1 LKNLSVD
8 RVFNLFKVE
17 VKNLKNLK
25 LCARRRDAQPTLG
38 RNQVRMVLLC
48 VRSKEGK
55 CGWEA
60 LVMAVYKNGPWGL
73 NLLRKTFNGFG

>member
-1 LKNLSVD
+1 LENLNVD

-17 VKNLKNLK
+17 VKSLKNLK
-25 LCARRRDAQPTLG
+25 LCARRGDTQPTLG

-60 LVMAVYKNGPWGL
+60 SSMVAYENEPWGL
-73 NLLRKTFNGFG
+73 NSLRKTFNGFG